1 MKKHSFEAVLF
12 NALLMLELD
21 DQTMLDLLD

>member
-12 NALLMLELD
+12 NALLMVELD
-21 DQTMLDLLD
+21 YQTMWDLPD